1 MYGRNFKPK
10 AFTDITMPAKLLES
24 QILAGYIQLNRFFF
38 CINPPKKKCLA
49 SLLEYKN
56 KYSIMNLI
64 ENIQLNIFYRWEKSV
79 IRFKSISITLFCIVM
94 VIALT
99 ILYGCAGIGRRLD
112 PPEVSLAHITIQ
124 EVKAFETAFQ
134 LQVRVFNFN
143 DVPLEIKGIDCELEI
158 NGRKLAKG
166 ISATQTK
173 VPAFGTELV
182 RMQVYSSMIG
192 MVSSMLD
199 MIRSTQSKQ
208 IERKVNYKI
217 SGRLRLGG
225 DSRMPWSLPFKSQ
238 GELNLWE
245 KGHGVDITHF

>member
-1 MYGRNFKPK
+1 
-10 AFTDITMPAKLLES
+10 L
-24 QILAGYIQLNRFFF
+24 
-38 CINPPKKKCLA
+38 
-49 SLLEYKN
+49 
-56 KYSIMNLI
+56 
-64 ENIQLNIFYRWEKSV
+64 
-79 IRFKSISITLFCIVM
+79 IRFRFISIALFFTVM

-99 ILYGCAGIGRRLD
+99 ILHGCAGIGRRLES
-112 PPEVSLAHITIQ
+112 PEVSLAHITIQ

-166 ISATQTK
+166 VSATQTK

-182 RMQVYSSMIG
+182 QIQAYSSMLR
-192 MVSSMLD
+192 MVSSMLE

-208 IERKVNYKI
+208 MERKLNYKI

-238 GELNLWE
+238 GELNLE
-245 KGHGVDITHF
+245 GITTGKALR